1 MVSKV
6 HQLVEEFYPIT
17 VSLRRQIHQNPE
29 LGFQEFQTAALV
41 EKTLKQYGWEVRS
54 GVAGTGVVGLL
65 RGSSEGPTV
74 AIRADMDALPIQ
86 ELNDV
91 PYRSQ
96 NEGVMHACGHDVHT
110 ASLLGTAMVLSRLQ
124 SSLKGNV
131 KLIFQPAEEGP
142 GGALP
147 MINEGVL
154 ENPKVDV
161 IFGAHVWHDVPAG
174 KIAAQSGPIMAAPDS
189 FVITITG
196 RGGHGAQPH
205 LCIDAIAIAAQV
217 INGLQHIVSRLS
229 NPLDPVVLTIG
240 KMVGGVRGNV
250 IAEKVVMDGTLR
262 TLNQATRTQCKKWI
276 EEQVAS
282 VCEFYGAQ
290 HEVRF
295 TDAYDITISDD
306 EVTDF
311 LIQSARKILGQ
322 EQVLTKLEP
331 SMGAEDFSFF
341 MKDIPG
347 VYFRL
352 GIQDE
357 DKVHPIHH
365 NRFDV
370 NEEVLRVGMKV
381 FSQAVIDILEGGAE
395 PWRK

>member
-1 MVSKV
+1 MISEIK
-6 HQLVEEFYPIT
+6 QLAEEFYPAV

-41 EKTLKQYGWEVRS
+41 AKTLSEHGWEVQT
-54 GVAGTGVVGLL
+54 GIAGTGVVGLL
-65 RGSSEGPTV
+65 KGNSQGPTV
-74 AIRADMDALPIQ
+74 ALRADMDALPIQ
-86 ELNDV
+86 ELNQQPFKSKND
-91 PYRSQ
+91 
-96 NEGVMHACGHDVHT
+96 GVMHACGHDAHT
-110 ASLLGTAMVLSRLQ
+110 ATLLGTAMVLSRLRE
-124 SSLKGNV
+124 SLIGNV

-147 MINEGVL
+147 MIKAGVL
-154 ENPKVDV
+154 DNPKVDV

-174 KIAAQSGPIMAAPDS
+174 KVAIQAGPIMAAPDT

-217 INGLQHIVSRLS
+217 INGLQQIVSRRS

-262 TLNQATRTQCKKWI
+262 TLNENTRIQCKKWI
-276 EEQVAS
+276 EEQVAAI
-282 VCEFYGAQ
+282 CHLYGAL

-295 TDAYDITISDD
+295 TDAYDITIND
-306 EVTDF
+306 EEATEF
-311 LIQSARKILGQ
+311 LIGSARKILGRD
-322 EQVLTKLEP
+322 QVLTRLEP

-352 GIQDE
+352 GIRDDE
-357 DKVHPIHH
+357 KVYPIHH

-370 NEEVLRVGMKV
+370 NEEALKVGMEV
-381 FSQAVIDILEGGAE
+381 FSQAVVDILVGGAE
-395 PWRK
+395 PWKK

>member
-1 MVSKV
+1 MISEIK
-6 HQLVEEFYPIT
+6 QLTEEFYPAV

-41 EKTLKQYGWEVRS
+41 ARTLSEHGWEVQT
-54 GVAGTGVVGLL
+54 GVAGTGVIGLL
-65 RGSSEGPTV
+65 RGNFEGPTV
-74 AIRADMDALPIQ
+74 ALRADMDALPIQ
-86 ELNDV
+86 ELNQLPFQSRNV
-91 PYRSQ
+91 
-96 NEGVMHACGHDVHT
+96 GVMHACGHDAHT
-110 ASLLGTAMVLSRLQ
+110 ATLLGTAMVLSRLR
-124 SSLKGNV
+124 SSLRGNV

-147 MINEGVL
+147 MIKAGVL
-154 ENPKVDV
+154 SNPKVDV

-174 KIAAQSGPIMAAPDS
+174 KIAVQAGPIMAAPDT
-189 FVITITG
+189 FDITITG

-217 INGLQHIVSRLS
+217 INGLQQIVSRRS

-262 TLNQATRTQCKKWI
+262 TLNEATRVQCKKWI
-276 EEQVAS
+276 EEQVAAI
-282 VCEFYGAQ
+282 CQPYGALYQ
-290 HEVRF
+290 VRF
-295 TDAYDITISDD
+295 TDAYDITIND
-306 EVTDF
+306 ETATEF
-311 LIQSARKILGQ
+311 LIDSARKILGRD
-322 EQVLTKLEP
+322 QVLTRLEP

-352 GIQDE
+352 GIADQE
-357 DKVHPIHH
+357 KIYPIHH

-370 NEEVLRVGMKV
+370 NEEALKVGMEV
-381 FSQAVIDILEGGAE
+381 FSQAVVDILVGGAE
-395 PWRK
+395 PWKK